1 MKPTATKV
9 IAVSLSAILAA
20 GDWGA
25 CSTAAPPETRA
36 SALS

>member
-20 GDWGA
+20 GGLG
-25 CSTAAPPETRA
+25 
-36 SALS
+36 LSLIHI